1 MMNNINNVQR
11 KTLNYQTPY
20 ELFTE
25 KYGEDISK
33 KLHLKSIPKDEINLG
48 YKLIQK

>member
-20 ELFTE
+20 QLFTQ
-25 KYGEDISK
+25 KYGVQVSK
-33 KLHLKSIPKDEINLG
+33 KLHLKEIKKDEINLG